1 MRELFDEPSFILTYY
16 LYMATLSAG
25 FVYPITTQYK
35 LWRGLSYAQVGVVG
49 AVFMGTWV
57 LSELPTGYLGDRF
70 GRRRLLLASSGLNA
84 VVMVGLAVSRTFPA
98 FVVATFGWAVAFSM
112 RSGAGSAWLY
122 DLLRERLDA
131 GKYARVQ
138 GTGLAIMLGFTAIAS
153 VAGGYLAAW
162 GWPFPYLV
170 NGVWFA
176 LGVPVLLALPSD
188 PTVGTEDQSGSGVLS
203 PREAAAS
210 IRTVVTQAPLRSFVF
225 YFAAF
230 FAFFEMV
237 DLYIQP
243 VAVAVGL
250 SRPDLGYLYAGFYVA
265 AAVVSHNTGR
275 IRRHVGVRTWFLTVP
290 FAVAGAFLAIE
301 LLPLVAIPAFVLLKI
316 ASRVS
321 SPLMEQYVNDHLDAD
336 GRATGVSAVTMVG
349 GLAAMLSRTV
359 AGAVAE
365 VVGPVSMVVLFA
377 GALVVLLSVL
387 ALVESPVPAVYD
399 GDDTA
404 EHPAAGD

>member
-1 MRELFDEPSFILTYY
+1 MTRSDEPSFVLTYY
-16 LYMATLSAG
+16 LYMATLSPG

-35 LWRGLSYAQVGVVG
+35 LWRGLTYAQVGVVG

-57 LSELPTGYLGDRF
+57 LAELPTGYLGDRF

-84 VVMVGLAVSRTFPA
+84 LVMVGLAQSRTFLA

-131 GKYARVQ
+131 GEYARVQ
-138 GTGLAIMLGFTAIAS
+138 GTGLAIMLGFTAVAS

-162 GWPFPYLV
+162 GWTYPYLV
-170 NGVWFA
+170 NAAWFA

-188 PTVGTEDQSGSGVLS
+188 PTAGDGEAGDSSVLS

-210 IRTVVTQAPLRSFVF
+210 VRTVVTEAPLRSFVA

-275 IRRHVGVRTWFLTVP
+275 IRNRIGVRAWFLTVP
-290 FAVAGAFLAIE
+290 FVVAGAFLAIE
-301 LLPLVAIPAFVLLKI
+301 LVPLVAIPAFVLLKI

-321 SPLMEQYVNDHLDAD
+321 GPLMEQYVNDHLGAD

-349 GLAAMLSRTV
+349 GLAAVLSRTV
-359 AGAVAE
+359 AGAVAGI
-365 VVGPVSMVVLFA
+365 VGPVSMVVLFA
-377 GALVVLLSVL
+377 GVLVVLLVVL
-387 ALVESPVPAVYD
+387 ALVESPVPAGYGAD
-399 GDDTA
+399 GTA
-404 EHPAAGD
+404 SAPAADD